1 MAINKPGDVTNFTED
16 QIPVMGAMFDKLFD
30 NAAGMKYTDELPTKS
45 NVSDREVV
53 VYDDGAGTKRLYF
66 VTAKGNLGYVTLT

>member
-16 QIPVMGAMFDKLFD
+16 QIPVMGAMFDQLFD
-30 NAAGMKYTDELPTKS
+30 NAAGVKYTDELPTTKT
-45 NVSDREVV
+45 VSEREVV

-66 VTAKGNLGYVTLT
+66 ITAKKNLGYVTLT